1 MWKSAPLT
9 TLLLFTAHTVAFG
22 AAARTMSVTNLEE
35 GTFIVVDGTVNDAAW
50 GTVEPYTG
58 FTQQNPTEG
67 APASERTEVRLLLS
81 RQTLYV
87 GIINFDSSPA
97 GILVTDSR
105 RDGQLNETDSVQI
118 VLDTYNDNQNAF
130 LFGTNPV
137 GIEYDGQV
145 AGEGQTGGTSQQAG
159 RGGATRGQVSG
170 WNPNWDGDWVVRS
183 AITERGWETE
193 MAIPLKTLRYNTGD
207 NQIWGFNVKRNIRR
221 KNEQV
226 YLAPIPR
233 GYDIYRVSLAA
244 KLDGLDLAGRRDIKI
259 TPYGLG
265 RTATDNLAVVDV
277 EKTDFEV
284 GVDAKWGITPNVTA
298 DFTVNTDFAQVEA
311 DDQQINLTRFPLFFP
326 EKRPFF
332 LENASMFQFGAPRE
346 VDLFFS
352 RRIGLTSGVPIPI
365 LAGARSTG
373 KIGDYNVGIMDMQT
387 REATNNRTGRLI
399 AAPENFFTTR
409 VQREFGRSNIGAIFV
424 NRQNTGADQGFLDYN
439 RTYGIDANLQVTENT
454 KLFTY
459 IAGSTEPGAE
469 GETKSDWSSRALV
482 NYATTW
488 WNGHIGYTQTGSD
501 FFARMG
507 FVPRNGYRKPQ
518 ARFFLDYQ
526 PKRQSLDW
534 IRRFSPHVT
543 WSKFYTWD
551 STSEFDGQVESSRA
565 HIHFFEV
572 QPQIGGR
579 FGMRVDKME
588 DRPDVPFRVYNGPD
602 GESVIIPPGFYD
614 WDEWTVEYFGN
625 PSATFWVNM
634 NYTFGD
640 FYDGDLQRY
649 DGSVNARVGAKIQAS
664 VGWRRDDVKLP
675 GGDFTTD
682 LVPVRFNY
690 SFTPLMNIQALIQY
704 NSQTADVSSNIRFA
718 MLNRGGTGLYL
729 VYNDQRST
737 ANFTRLDPETGQ
749 IFPDLIGRSFVVKYT
764 HLFDF

>member
-1 MWKSAPLT
+1 MRNYAPLP
-9 TLLLFTAHTVAFG
+9 LLFLLAVHSFAYG
-22 AAARTMSVTNLEE
+22 AATRTMSVMILDEQT
-35 GTFIVVDGTVNDAAW
+35 TIVVDGIVNDQAW
-50 GTVEPYTG
+50 SNVDPYTG

-67 APASERTEVRLLLS
+67 AEATERTEVRLLLG
-81 RQTLYV
+81 RQTLYI
-87 GIINFDSSPA
+87 GIINFDSDPSQ
-97 GILVTDSR
+97 ILVTDSR
-105 RDGQLNETDSVQI
+105 RDGQLNETDSIQV
-118 VLDTYNDNQNAF
+118 VLDTFNDNQNAF

-170 WNPNWDGDWVVRS
+170 WNPNWDGDWVVQS

-193 MAIPLKTLRYNTGD
+193 MAIPLKTLRYNTGE

-226 YLAPIPR
+226 FLAPIPR

-244 KLDGLDLAGRRDIKI
+244 KLEGLDLPGRRDIKV

-265 RTATDNLAVVDV
+265 RNATDNLAVVDA
-277 EKTDFEV
+277 EKTDFEI
-284 GVDAKWGITPNVTA
+284 GIDAKWGITPNVTA

-352 RRIGLTSGVPIPI
+352 RRIGLESGIPIPI
-365 LAGARSTG
+365 LAGARMTG

-387 REATNNRTGRLI
+387 REAVNNRTGNVI
-399 AAPENFFTTR
+399 IVPENFFTTR
-409 VQREFGRSNIGAIFV
+409 IQREVGRSNFGAIFV
-424 NRQNTGADQGFLDYN
+424 NRQTTGSDRDFRPYN
-439 RTYGIDANLQVTENT
+439 RAYGVDANLQVTENT

-459 IAGSTEPGAE
+459 VAGSTDPDGE
-469 GETKSDWSSRALV
+469 GGTKSDWSARALA
-482 NYATTW
+482 NYATNW
-488 WNGHIGYTQTGSD
+488 WNGHIGYTQTGAD
-501 FFARMG
+501 FAARTG

-526 PKRQSLDW
+526 PKRYAW

-572 QPQIGGR
+572 QPQVGGR
-579 FGMRVDKME
+579 FGARFDRTE
-588 DRPDVPFRVYNGPD
+588 DRPDVPFPVYTGPD
-602 GESVIIPPGFYD
+602 GETVVIPPGFYA
-614 WDEWTVEYFGN
+614 WNQWTVDYFGN
-625 PSATFWVNM
+625 PSAPFWVSGS
-634 NYTFGD
+634 YTWGN
-640 FYDGDLQRY
+640 FYDGDLNRFNV
-649 DGSVNARVGAKIQAS
+649 SANARVGAKIQAS
-664 VGWRRDDVKLP
+664 VSWRRDDVKLP

-682 LVPVRFNY
+682 LIPVRFNY
-690 SFTPLMNIQALIQY
+690 SFTPLMNIQALVQY
-704 NSQTADVSSNIRFA
+704 NSQSADVSSNIRFA
-718 MLNRGGTGLYL
+718 MLSRSGTGLFL
-729 VYNDQRST
+729 VYNDQRNT
-737 ANFTRLDPETGQ
+737 TNFTRIDPDTGF
-749 IFPDLIGRSFVVKYT
+749 IIPDLIGRSFVVKYT
-764 HLFDF
+764 YLFDF